1 MFSSEEYLR
10 KKTGEY
16 GIGRLSYLQSLVT
29 EFEETTSDDAKKEI
43 LANLA
48 NFGYDPLNYG
58 FFRQLNILDL
68 FLDSLEDNDEKMVE
82 FAIAGLCNCCLDE
95 KNKEFIIKNDGVN
108 IVKKHCL
115 SGANEET
122 LISALT
128 CLMFLITP
136 ASKKAI
142 LTEEFTK
149 RILDWSGN
157 SNARIKNLATI
168 FIEDYFNKEDNKVK
182 YGDQAS
188 VADH

>member
-1 MFSSEEYLR
+1 S
-10 KKTGEY
+10 
-16 GIGRLSYLQSLVT
+16 
-29 EFEETTSDDAKKEI
+29 
-43 LANLA
+43 
-48 NFGYDPLNYG
+48 
-58 FFRQLNILDL
+58 
-68 FLDSLEDNDEKMVE
+68 
-82 FAIAGLCNCCLDE
+82 DE

>member
-82 FAIAGLCNCCLDE
+82 FAIAGLCNCCLGKASYSSSSCFHSDAHYSRTGHA
-95 KNKEFIIKNDGVN
+95 GVLLPRLLVTH
-108 IVKKHCL
+108 IDL
-115 SGANEET
+115 ESYR
-122 LISALT
+122 ILT
-128 CLMFLITP
+128 CIRNPFF
-136 ASKKAI
+136 A
-142 LTEEFTK
+142 
-149 RILDWSGN
+149 
-157 SNARIKNLATI
+157 KN
-168 FIEDYFNKEDNKVK
+168 
-182 YGDQAS
+182 
-188 VADH
+188 

>member
-16 GIGRLSYLQSLVT
+16 GVGRLSYLQSLVT

-82 FAIAGLCNCCLDE
+82 FSIAGLCNCCLDE

-108 IVKKHCL
+108 LVKKHCL

-136 ASKKAI
+136 GSKKAI
-142 LTEEFTK
+142 LTEDFTK
-149 RILDWSGN
+149 RIIDWSGN
-157 SNARIKNLATI
+157 PNARIKNLATI
-168 FIEDYFNKEDNKVK
+168 FIEDYFNKEDKVK
-182 YGDQAS
+182 SEDQAS
-188 VADH
+188 VANH

>member
-136 ASKKAI
+136 ASKKG
-142 LTEEFTK
+142 LFQQ
-149 RILDWSGN
+149 R
-157 SNARIKNLATI
+157 R
-168 FIEDYFNKEDNKVK
+168 
-182 YGDQAS
+182 
-188 VADH
+188 